1 MRKLV
6 VVLAVLLTVVFGIIA
21 LKDSKPVIK
30 KTTTK
35 VVVETEAS
43 TVVEETTKASKK
55 TKKYTEPA
63 PTEPSEV
70 ETTPTEEDYFP
81 FPTDENDEP
90 IYTIEPPYFGQD
102 PTEEPIYTIEPSDFG
117 EEPIV
122 TAPLYTFESDE
133 LLRGGEPSEKH
144 VA

>member
-35 VVVETEAS
+35 VAFETEAS
-43 TVVEETTKASKK
+43 TTVEETAKASKK

-63 PTEPSEV
+63 PTEPSEA

-81 FPTDENDEP
+81 FPTDESGEP
-90 IYTIEPPYFGQD
+90 IYTIEPPYLGQEQ
-102 PTEEPIYTIEPSDFG
+102 TEEPIYTIEPPEFNED
-117 EEPIV
+117 PTV
-122 TAPLYTFESDE
+122 TAPIYTFESDE
-133 LLRGGEPSEKH
+133 LLRGEPSEKY